1 MAYVPRRNEIEELLA
16 SYGEGPLGYDEGG
29 SSIRPAD
36 IQAEW
41 LAAETAITSGIDPN
55 LGSYGAPV
63 PVHRTSATAFLA
75 PEFDSGATNLSE
87 GDIEHRLLERGFPST
102 VGQVPEGYFN
112 PRASFRDPTLGTNVS
127 GTDVSALPTALP
139 SNLEALYEQ
148 LYGGMRSDAE
158 AAWQRSTM
166 GNAELDSFRD
176 AYLETLGGGPNLAY
190 WDNRLS
196 RTLAYLDQT
205 EQSLLAGI
213 DEMEALKRAGI
224 EGAAERQME
233 MYAELEQVRGER
245 LRVDEEQALLRLSEM
260 EAERVATEQM
270 WHQSISEGGAQRQ
283 AEHAQRQAEA
293 AARLEGMGID
303 PSTMTTDETAA
314 LLEMQAE
321 RGDLFSGRI
330 EAAGAGRAGYQELA
344 LQDMFGAANR
354 SLEDQ
359 LFAGRAATGETE
371 AMSLQALAEAVLGMQ
386 QNVASTAAEGRFVA
400 SEEAEAGKFAERG
413 SAAQRASEAA
423 AARLG
428 FAESDAA
435 REFAADEAYY
445 GALSQIDQAEL
456 MSEIGLEESRIAGIG
471 EGATWDR
478 VSNYAGLIQANEA
491 SGWNYPDLA
500 VEAAVGIYE
509 ETGNS
514 AVLTNILD
522 RQQDMAD
529 ESFELAQYDALGP
542 LLQGVI
548 SDRLGV
554 PVTAEQ
560 AGTLLR
566 LEALTGFDNQQGV
579 TLAELEASGASPE
592 EFANWISGDGMV
604 FTKMAQREGLL
615 EELFAWAIR
624 SAEG

>member
-1 MAYVPRRNEIEELLA
+1 MPSPRKPDIAERPRVVVPDDPIGQWEPPRVPAELLIRK
-16 SYGEGPLGYDEGG
+16 GPAERAQIIADWNAAHTAPEPVH
-29 SSIRPAD
+29 SIPANEFG
-36 IQAEW
+36 A
-41 LAAETAITSGIDPN
+41 
-55 LGSYGAPV
+55 APV
-63 PVHRTSATAFLA
+63 G
-75 PEFDSGATNLSE
+75 FDSGAGNLTQGE
-87 GDIEHRLLERGFPST
+87 KDRERGWT
-102 VGQVPEGYFN
+102 TNVVPEGSG
-112 PRASFRDPTLGTNVS
+112 SFTGGSWDPSVGSPSTGGLPTGGLG
-127 GTDVSALPTALP
+127 GLPTALP

-158 AAWQRSTM
+158 AAWERSTM

-190 WDNRLS
+190 YDNRLT
-196 RTLAYLDQT
+196 RTLAYLNQT

-224 EGAAERQME
+224 EGAAERQMA

-245 LRVDEEQALLRLSEM
+245 LRVDEEQSLLRLSEM
-260 EAERVATEQM
+260 EAERVATEQV

-283 AEHAQRQAEA
+283 ADHAQRQAEA

-314 LLEMQAE
+314 LLEMQSA

-330 EAAGAGRAGYQELA
+330 EAAGADRAGYQELA

-400 SEEAEAGKFAERG
+400 GEEAEAGKFAERG

-428 FAESDAA
+428 FAESDAG

-445 GALSQIDQAEL
+445 GALGQIDQAEL
-456 MSEIGLEESRIAGIG
+456 MSEIGLEESRIAGIA

-522 RQQDMAD
+522 RQQAMAD

-554 PVTAEQ
+554 PLTAEQ

-579 TLAELEASGASPE
+579 TLAELEASGASPN
-592 EFANWISGDGMV
+592 EFADWISGDGMV